1 MSAIDV
7 MHKMAAAYNA
17 KDVDAMMDLITDNCV
32 MQKDRGEIMLAG
44 KPSFREFYAKGM
56 EAHPNMTLELKEN
69 FAVGSALFVHEINTG
84 YIVDGKETVLDT
96 TWAYQVVDGK
106 VALMHYYS
114 IDYKNVGDVF

>member
-1 MSAIDV
+1 
-7 MHKMAAAYNA
+7 
-17 KDVDAMMDLITDNCV
+17 
-32 MQKDRGEIMLAG
+32 MLAG
-44 KPSFREFYAKGM
+44 KASFREFYAKGM

-69 FAVGSALFVHEINTG
+69 FSVGSALFVHEINTG

-114 IDYKNVGDVF
+114 IDYQNVGNVF